1 MSKITL
7 SAALVLDVIKA
18 LVADE
23 LKAIRQ
29 VGNHQLSPDSWTAE
43 TQISPTEQTST
54 QDASNTLA
62 VDSLEWL
69 AMASRVMQFFQL
81 NDSGYEDYLLRYK
94 TLGGW
99 AELVQTAR
107 KEHSSDITL
116 QTSGSTGSAQ
126 AVTHSFEALA
136 TEAHTFFQYFELRL
150 GQQPERIIA
159 LTPCHHIYGFI
170 FTVLLAGLLPA
181 NKQQVVRGLKAFST
195 VQSGKLKP
203 GDIVIG
209 VPHIWQQLQ
218 RSGVQFPADVCAVTS
233 TGPCPAEIA
242 AGLQQQGLKHF
253 IEIYGSTETAG
264 IGMRA
269 THTEPF
275 ELLPRWNREPD
286 AADQDTLVDVTTNA
300 KVTLGDH
307 LQWLNQR
314 QFLPQGRKD
323 KAVQVAGTNV
333 YPTQVEQHLCQH
345 PEVAKASVRL
355 MSANEGNR
363 LKAFIVPKQQS
374 SGAAGEHDQLLAKLQ
389 NWCQTLSAAAQPKHF
404 TFGNQLPMNSMG
416 KATDWPISAATEDV
430 SE

>member
-1 MSKITL
+1 MSKMTL

-29 VGNHQLSPDSWTAE
+29 VGNHQLSPDSWNAD
-43 TQISPTEQTST
+43 TQITPTEQTST
-54 QDASNTLA
+54 AACDNALQ

-107 KEHSSDITL
+107 ADHSSDITL

-126 AVTHSFEALA
+126 AVSHSFDSLS
-136 TEAHTFFQYFELRL
+136 TEAHTFLQHFQLLL
-150 GQQPERIIA
+150 GQQPKRIIA

-170 FTVLLAGLLPA
+170 FTVLLPA
-181 NKQQVVRGLKAFST
+181 LFPNEKQQVVRGLKAFST
-195 VQSGKLKP
+195 VQGGKLQP

-218 RSGVQFPADVCAVTS
+218 RSGVQFPDDVCAVTS
-233 TGPCPAEIA
+233 TGPCPSEVA
-242 AGLQQQGLKHF
+242 AGLKQQGLKHF

-264 IGMRA
+264 IGIRA
-269 THTEPF
+269 SHTEPF

-286 AADQDTLVDVTTNA
+286 AADKDTLVDVTTNA

-307 LQWLNQR
+307 LHWLNQR

-333 YPTQVEQHLCQH
+333 YPAQIEEHLCQH
-345 PEVAKASVRL
+345 AEVEQARVRL
-355 MSANEGNR
+355 MTANEGNR

-374 SGAAGEHDQLLAKLQ
+374 TGAAGEHDQLLAKLQ
-389 NWCQTLSAAAQPKHF
+389 SWCQTLSAAAQPKHF
-404 TFGNQLPMNSMG
+404 SFGNQLPVNSMG
-416 KATDWPISAATEDV
+416 KAADWPITSNIEEV
-430 SE
+430 